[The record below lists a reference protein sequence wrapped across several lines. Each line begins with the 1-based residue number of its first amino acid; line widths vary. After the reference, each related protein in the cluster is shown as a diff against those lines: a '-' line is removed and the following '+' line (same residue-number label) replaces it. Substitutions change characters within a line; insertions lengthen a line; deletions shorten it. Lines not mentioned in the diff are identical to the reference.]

1 VTEEVV
7 AMAVIDGR
15 TWLENLSAR
24 RCWELLA
31 SVPVGRIGVLNDSAP
46 EIYPVNHFVD
56 GDSIVF
62 RTAAGSKLQGLRR
75 SPSVC
80 YEADAVEVHDLSGW
94 SVLVKGRAV
103 EVRDPDEVRRL
114 VGLPLRYWPLG
125 DKPHLVRVVAHE
137 ITGRR
142 IWNRMGGLDAKE
154 GQHVDD
160 PAADGQ

>member
-1 VTEEVV
+1 
-7 AMAVIDGR
+7 MAVIDGR
-15 TWLENLSAR
+15 TWLEQLNSR

-46 EIYPVNHFVD
+46 EIYPVNHLVD
-56 GDSIVF
+56 GESIVF
-62 RTAAGSKLQGLRR
+62 RTASGSKLRGLLR

-80 YEADAVEVHDLSGW
+80 YEADGVGASDFSGW

-125 DKPHLVRVVAHE
+125 DKPHWVRVVADE

-142 IWNRMGGLDAKE
+142 IRNRVGGLDAKE
-154 GQHVDD
+154 GRDADD
-160 PAADGQ
+160 PAPDGQ